1 MNQLIKQ
8 ILKEENLRSEL
19 KRMVKSD
26 GWESVSPLVGGEET
40 LAQLAYDND
49 PMEFIDSLGLKKGN
63 GDYSIYFFNDEGGSF
78 LSVDLNG
85 FVELNHELSDFLFN
99 GFNIDR
105 DGSKNVIK
113 QWLSDRHNINV
124 KIRKIY
130 L

>member
-1 MNQLIKQ
+1 MKQLIKQ
-8 ILKEENLRSEL
+8 ILKEENLKSEL

-26 GWESVSPLVGGEET
+26 GWESVYPLVGGEET

-49 PMEFIDSLGLKKGN
+49 PMEFIDSLGLKKN
-63 GDYSIYFFNDEGGSF
+63 ISPYSTYFFNDEGGSF

-99 GFNIDR
+99 GFNLDR
-105 DGSKNVIK
+105 EGAKMVIK
-113 QWLSDRHNINV
+113 QWLFDRHDIKV

>member
-1 MNQLIKQ
+1 MKQLIKK
-8 ILKEENLRSEL
+8 ILKEDNLKSEL
-19 KRMVKSD
+19 KKMVNSD
-26 GWESVSPLVGGEET
+26 GWVSVYPLVGDAET
-40 LAQLAYDND
+40 LAQLAFDND
-49 PMEFIDSLGLKKGN
+49 PMEFIDSLGLEKKVSL
-63 GDYSIYFFNDEGGSF
+63 YSTSFWNYEYRAF

-99 GFNIDR
+99 GFNLDR
-105 DGSKNVIK
+105 EGAKMVIK